1 MLDIYTDYLIAS
13 HSYTT
18 ATGLSKALN
27 GAISHDKVTRFLAD
41 GDYDAK
47 QLLLLI
53 KPEVRK
59 IESKEKGILI
69 VDNTIEEK
77 PYTDENDLIIW
88 HYDHVFHRSVKGSNY
103 TQSVTT

>member
-1 MLDIYTDYLIAS
+1 MNKQMLDIYTDYLIAS

-27 GAISHDKVTRFLAD
+27 GAISHDKVTRFLSA
-41 GDYDAK
+41 GDYDSK
-47 QLLLLI
+47 QLWLLI

-59 IESKEKGILI
+59 IESEENGILI

-77 PYTDENDLIIW
+77 PYTDENDLITLCNRI
-88 HYDHVFHRSVKGSNY
+88 VFR
-103 TQSVTT
+103 